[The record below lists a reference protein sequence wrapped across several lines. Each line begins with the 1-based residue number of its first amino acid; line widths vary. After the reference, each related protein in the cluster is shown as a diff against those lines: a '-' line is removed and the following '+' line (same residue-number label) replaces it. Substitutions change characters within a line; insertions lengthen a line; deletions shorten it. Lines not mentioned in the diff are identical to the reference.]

1 MPSLAAARPQG
12 SPPHVSISPRQDL
25 WGESAFAVACREL
38 LRLHE
43 EEVSLLRLRCEKLEE
58 MQRSTAS
65 EATLTGIASRC
76 SDRES
81 EHARP
86 SVEVNEAVFM
96 QAMPLEMVTAANSAG
111 EDSCTSQS
119 IPRTSSYMDKSLEH
133 IATFKRSASMGGGML
148 QKFILGNYFELMS
161 CSLVV
166 CNTFVLAFESQY
178 DGHTIGHA
186 LHHIHHSTT
195 AEQQYP
201 HAQAVLEACSWIFG
215 ILFAIEVVL
224 RMFASLRMC
233 LRDAWAWFDAFI
245 VLVWAIS
252 QMNTILP
259 VDSTVLRLARLFRLL
274 RLLKL
279 ARALSQFD
287 YLVVMVTTTSA
298 CAVVLFWTV
307 VTFGLVQLFCSL
319 ILTQYLHMFYFN
331 ATDTSSDQALVFQ
344 YYGTFLRSYFTLWE
358 ITLGNWPPACRILAE
373 NVSEYFFTWGLIH
386 KLIFGF
392 AFVAIINGVFIQE
405 TFKVTARD
413 DVLMVR
419 QKQARL
425 KHHIMK
431 MRRLL
436 AHADTDGD
444 GQISLQEWE
453 KLMDDP
459 GVKLWLASMD
469 LEVYDARLIFQLCDT
484 SSDGYITFDELVA
497 GIGRYKGPAKNID
510 LHAFVRQQLRFNESL
525 VSSAEVAR
533 SSKYSEDTVD
543 MEI

>member
-1 MPSLAAARPQG
+1 MPSLVAALPQEA
-12 SPPHVSISPRQDL
+12 PPHVLTSPRQDI
-25 WGESAFAVACREL
+25 WGESAFAAACREL

-43 EEVSLLRLRCEKLEE
+43 DEVRALSLRYEKLQESKGWTTNEE
-58 MQRSTAS
+58 TLNGIV
-65 EATLTGIASRC
+65 ATCT
-76 SDRES
+76 DRVPES
-81 EHARP
+81 ERP
-86 SVEVNEAVFM
+86 PVVEVDEAIFT
-96 QAMPLEMVTAANSAG
+96 QALPLEPTEAANSACEEASTRHISASKVAKG
-111 EDSCTSQS
+111 LS
-119 IPRTSSYMDKSLEH
+119 H
-133 IATFKRSASMGGGML
+133 IATLNKSTREKGGML
-148 QKFILGNYFELMS
+148 QTFVSGNCFELIS
-161 CSLVV
+161 CSMVI
-166 CNTFVLAFESQY
+166 CNALILAFEAQY
-178 DGHTIGHA
+178 HGHTIGHM
-186 LHHIHHSTT
+186 LQNTHHVTT

-201 HAQAVLEACSWIFG
+201 HGQVVLDVCSWIFG
-215 ILFAIEVVL
+215 ILFAIEVLL
-224 RMFASLRMC
+224 RICASVRMC

-245 VLVWAIS
+245 VVVWAIS
-252 QMNTILP
+252 KLDYVLP
-259 VDSTVLRLARLFRLL
+259 VDSTVLRLARLLRLL
-274 RLLKL
+274 RLVKV
-279 ARALSQFD
+279 ARALQHFD
-287 YLVVMVTTTSA
+287 SLFIIYTATKA
-298 CAVVLFWTV
+298 CVAVLFWTF
-307 VTFGLVQLFCSL
+307 VTFGLMQLLLSL
-319 ILTQYLHMFYFN
+319 VLTQYLHMFYFAPGN
-331 ATDTSSDQALVFQ
+331 TSDQTLVFT